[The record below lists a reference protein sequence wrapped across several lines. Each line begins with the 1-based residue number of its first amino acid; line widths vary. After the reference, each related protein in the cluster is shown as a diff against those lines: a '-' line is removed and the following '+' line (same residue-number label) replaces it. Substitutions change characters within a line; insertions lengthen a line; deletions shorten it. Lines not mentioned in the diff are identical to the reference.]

1 MKTPRE
7 LQLAL
12 SHLLDRVKFAN
23 KWSDTTFTDA
33 AKASGL
39 TKSEAY
45 RFYKALVEMKLL
57 VFDKHRRT
65 TIAYFD
71 VQIWRNEDMKM
82 MLIKDI
88 MEMFPDIQQQRGRV
102 KGKQYPVKAVVVVP
116 EVNEDDVC
124 EETVNEEEVNEEET
138 NPLENFTPQELA
150 DELRRRGFIVTATR
164 EVVTTEEL

>member
-12 SHLLDRVKFAN
+12 GHLLDRVKFAN
-23 KWSDTTFTDA
+23 KWSDTTFTNA

-45 RFYKALVEMKLL
+45 RFYKALVDMKLL

-65 TIAYFD
+65 TLAYFD

-102 KGKQYPVKAVVVVP
+102 KGKHYPAKTVVVVEP
-116 EVNEDDVC
+116 KVEEEIC
-124 EETVNEEEVNEEET
+124 EEEMCDEPI
-138 NPLENFTPQELA
+138 NPLANFTPQELA
-150 DELRRRGFIVTATR
+150 DELRSRGFIVTATR
-164 EVVTTEEL
+164 EVVKTEEL

>member
-12 SHLLDRVKFAN
+12 GHLLDRVKFTN
-23 KWSDTTFTDA
+23 KWSDTTFTNA
-33 AKASGL
+33 AKSAGL

-102 KGKQYPVKAVVVVP
+102 KGKHYPAKTVVVVEP
-116 EVNEDDVC
+116 EVE
-124 EETVNEEEVNEEET
+124 EETCDEEEVCDEEI
-138 NPLENFTPQELA
+138 NPLANFTPQELA
-150 DELRRRGFIVTATR
+150 DELRSRGFVVTATR
-164 EVVTTEEL
+164 EVVKTEEL

>member
-12 SHLLDRVKFAN
+12 GHLLDRVKFAN
-23 KWSDTTFTDA
+23 KWSDTTFTNA

-65 TIAYFD
+65 TLAYFD
-71 VQIWRNEDMKM
+71 VQIWHNEDMKM

-102 KGKQYPVKAVVVVP
+102 KGKHYPAKTVVVVEP
-116 EVNEDDVC
+116 KVEEEIC
-124 EETVNEEEVNEEET
+124 EEEMCDEPI
-138 NPLENFTPQELA
+138 NPLANFTPQELA
-150 DELRRRGFIVTATR
+150 DELRSRGFIVTATR
-164 EVVTTEEL
+164 EVVKTEEL

>member
-33 AKASGL
+33 AKAAGL

-57 VFDKHRRT
+57 VFDKRRRT

-71 VQIWRNEDMKM
+71 VQIWHNEDMKM

-102 KGKQYPVKAVVVVP
+102 KGKQYPAKTVVVEP
-116 EVNEDDVC
+116 EV
-124 EETVNEEEVNEEET
+124 EEEVCDDPINV
-138 NPLENFTPQELA
+138 LANFTPQELA
-150 DELRRRGFIVTATR
+150 DELRSRGFTVIAKR
-164 EVVTTEEL
+164 EVVKTEEL

>member
-23 KWSDTTFTDA
+23 KWSDTTFTNS

-57 VFDKHRRT
+57 VFDKHRRIT
-65 TIAYFD
+65 VACFD

-82 MLIKDI
+82 MLVKDI
-88 MEMFPDIQQQRGRV
+88 MEMYPDIQQQRGRV
-102 KGKQYPVKAVVVVP
+102 KGKHYPTKTIVVAEP
-116 EVNEDDVC
+116 EV
-124 EETVNEEEVNEEET
+124 EEEICEPVN
-138 NPLENFTPQELA
+138 LLANFTPQELA
-150 DELRRRGFIVTATR
+150 DELRSRGFVVTATR
-164 EVVTTEEL
+164 EVVKTEEL